1 MPKNT
6 KKPLLKESTVRRMFK
21 LANIEA
27 VGNGFLSERFASE
40 EQIEENVEEIVE
52 NEEEITEES
61 VTEESA
67 TEETIDEEVVSE
79 EEMEAEMKM
88 DVEEPGEMD
97 ADDVG
102 ADDMA
107 AAEDDEVE
115 AEVTVPDTDVEAL
128 RTARDV
134 LDQVIAAAGEEGE
147 EMGMEA
153 GAEEDAMADEM
164 SDEMDELAGDEDMEA
179 PGMRNMDLYEA
190 ALKGLDLEL
199 VDDKIETA
207 KQKLEEVKKLVYKR
221 VVERLLQ
228 ESKK

>member
-27 VGNGFLSERFASE
+27 VGNGFLSERFTSE

-61 VTEESA
+61 VTEES
-67 TEETIDEEVVSE
+67 IDEEVVSE

-88 DVEEPGEMD
+88 DMEEPGAMD

>member
-27 VGNGFLSERFASE
+27 VGNGFLSERFTSE

-61 VTEESA
+61 VTEES
-67 TEETIDEEVVSE
+67 IDEEVVSE

>member
-1 MPKNT
+1 
-6 KKPLLKESTVRRMFK
+6 MFK

-27 VGNGFLSERFASE
+27 VGNGFLSERFTSE

-61 VTEESA
+61 VTEES
-67 TEETIDEEVVSE
+67 IDEEVVSE

-88 DVEEPGEMD
+88 DVEEPGAMD
-97 ADDVG
+97 ADDLG

>member
-27 VGNGFLSERFASE
+27 VGNGFLSERFTSE

-61 VTEESA
+61 VTEES
-67 TEETIDEEVVSE
+67 IDEEVVSE

-88 DVEEPGEMD
+88 DVEEPGAMD

>member
-27 VGNGFLSERFASE
+27 VGNGFLSERFTSE

-61 VTEESA
+61 VTEES
-67 TEETIDEEVVSE
+67 IDEEVVSE

-88 DVEEPGEMD
+88 DVEEPGAMD
-97 ADDVG
+97 ADDLG

-153 GAEEDAMADEM
+153 DAEEDAMADEM

>member
-27 VGNGFLSERFASE
+27 VGNGFLSERFTSE

-61 VTEESA
+61 VTEES
-67 TEETIDEEVVSE
+67 IDEEVVSE

-88 DVEEPGEMD
+88 DVEEPGAMD
-97 ADDVG
+97 ADDLG